1 MFKAYKL
8 AAFVL
13 LLAVCAVLN
22 GCYTRLT
29 TPKEAREYR
38 TTYPELDQ
46 GLPIELTNARDN
58 LGSTFIMTAEVYL
71 DGIRRYARATGV
83 GGMLNEPYRF
93 RSGAQIEIKLL
104 GHPGNQIDG
113 TYRISKEG
121 TVDIGPVADFP
132 VAGRTKRQVRVAL
145 QQELGRFY
153 KGTTD
158 PNALPDLQVNVPSSV
173 NRILGDAT
181 DLGSVSVF
189 SAAVPTGSATNA
201 YGTGGNS
208 ASGSAGGGRINLDG
222 NDTLLHVLSANSV
235 YSSFAD
241 WHEVVVLRRVTTQ
254 RVHSESGLPF
264 QYWILIVCDLEK
276 ILYED
281 PNQNIELRDGDI
293 IYIHAEKSPL
303 IVELFRTALI
313 IADVYDAFNGVEF
326 VVEDLFKRD
335 F

>member
-1 MFKAYKL
+1 MFQASKL

-58 LGSTFIMTAEVYL
+58 LGSTFIMTSEVYL

-93 RSGAQIEIKLL
+93 RSGSQIDIKLL

-121 TVDIGPVADFP
+121 TVDIGPVSDFP

-153 KGTTD
+153 KGTTSPD
-158 PNALPDLQVNVPSSV
+158 ALPDIQVNVPSSV
-173 NRILGDAT
+173 NRIAGDST
-181 DLGSVSVF
+181 DLGTVSVF
-189 SAAVPTGSATNA
+189 SAAVESGSVS
-201 YGTGGNS
+201 TGG
-208 ASGSAGGGRINLDG
+208 GSGGGTAGSSGGRVPLDG
-222 NDTLLHVLSANSV
+222 NDTLLHILGTNGIYNANV
-235 YSSFAD
+235 D
-241 WHEVVVLRRVTTQ
+241 WHEVVVMRRVTTQ

-276 ILYED
+276 VLYED

-293 IYIHAEKSPL
+293 IFVHAEKSPL
-303 IVELFRTALI
+303 IVELFRTALV